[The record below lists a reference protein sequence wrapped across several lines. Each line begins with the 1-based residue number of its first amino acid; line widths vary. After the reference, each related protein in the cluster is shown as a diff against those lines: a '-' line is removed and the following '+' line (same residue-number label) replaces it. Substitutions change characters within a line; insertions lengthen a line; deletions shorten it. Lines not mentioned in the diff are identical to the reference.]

1 MPEILT
7 EIEARVVGALI
18 EKQLTTPEYYPL
30 TLNALVA
37 ACNQK
42 TNREPVVFYTEQ
54 IVQKSLDD
62 LREKNVAYVFY
73 GSTSRVPKYKHILD
87 KYCELDAPETAV
99 VCVLLLRGA
108 QTLGELRERTGRLY
122 EFSGLGEVQ
131 ETLDNIWRGA
141 TNRLLR
147 NSNVSPDKK
156 KFVTRIFCRA
166 KSFKL
171 NSRKNSSPLDKRKMN
186 EQRNSKKIWKI
197 CVANL
202 TCFDSR
208 LKNLRNNL
216 NKCVFGKFYRRG
228 SIRLNFEPVPISD
241 STSTR
246 PLCCSAISFT
256 RESPSPV
263 DSSSLSCPSRETR

>member
-42 TNREPVVFYTEQ
+42 TNRDPVVSYDEQ
-54 IVQKSLDD
+54 TVQKSLDD
-62 LREKNVAYVFY
+62 LREKNIAYVFY

-87 KYCELDAPETAV
+87 KYLELEPPETAI

-131 ETLDNIWRGA
+131 ETLDNLARRDEPLVVKLERQPGQKEVRYA
-141 TNRLLR
+141 HLLSGEVVVTNQTFEKSSSARQSENER
-147 NSNVSPDKK
+147 V
-156 KFVTRIFCRA
+156 A
-166 KSFKL
+166 KL
-171 NSRKNSSPLDKRKMN
+171 EEDL
-186 EQRNSKKIWKI
+186 E
-197 CVANL
+197 
-202 TCFDSR
+202 
-208 LKNLRNNL
+208 NLRSEFNL
-216 NKCVFGKFYRRG
+216 FRQ
-228 SIRLNFEPVPISD
+228 SFED
-241 STSTR
+241 FR
-246 PLCCSAISFT
+246 KQF
-256 RESPSPV
+256 E
-263 DSSSLSCPSRETR
+263 